1 MNESNYGTLEAC
13 KKLVEKGIVLRTEAV
28 WATDGC
34 DWRLMSR
41 NYIGS
46 WLYCIP
52 APSMAEAWREL
63 PETIEEYDL
72 TCEKIFNGGLQA
84 GYTAYD
90 VSGLRWKV
98 LLNNSNPTDALID
111 LLIFVKE
118 HKP

>member
-52 APSMAEAWREL
+52 ALSMAEAWREL
-63 PETIEEYDL
+63 PERIGDMNGYEFLRCDKDENDT
-72 TCEKIFNGGLQA
+72 TC
-84 GYTAYD
+84 GYGQYAETGR
-90 VSGLRWKV
+90 SP
-98 LLNNSNPTDALID
+98 NPIDALIE
-111 LLIFVKE
+111 LIIWLKE
-118 HKP
+118 NKDERR